1 MERPNRIIDR
11 LKDNSEDLDQFE
23 QYGVMECAIEDPVK
37 FLIQIHIGL
46 MDSYP
51 LLAGMNDRIFGFAT
65 TYQTS
70 DVLRCLRQYV
80 KSQMLMIF
88 INFSVYP
95 HEESKE
101 AQPGRSRPLFANRT
115 FYALYVAA

>member
-1 MERPNRIIDR
+1 
-11 LKDNSEDLDQFE
+11 
-23 QYGVMECAIEDPVK
+23 MECAIEDPVK

-101 AQPGRSRPLFANRT
+101 AQPGRSRPSFCQPHILRAIRCSVDMVNFSSEESFTSKLTIRM
-115 FYALYVAA
+115 YS